1 MDMHER
7 IGLARKAAGFNKSEL
22 ARTLGL
28 TPTSC
33 SSWELAPSNRN
44 NSRPSVENLARLALI
59 LNVRFEWLATGRGPM
74 PLISN
79 SDSQAIADGKMD
91 KATTLLT
98 LYRSLP
104 AAQRATLLEFI
115 SLVSNQPATRAK
127 RGAGRRAGQ
136 RRKPAQEM
144 PSG

>member
-22 ARTLGL
+22 ARTLDV

-33 SSWELAPSNRN
+33 SSWELPPSNRN
-44 NSRPSVENLARLALI
+44 NSRPSVPNLGRLALI

-74 PLISN
+74 PLIST
-79 SDSQAIADGKMD
+79 SDTQAIADGKLD
-91 KATTLLT
+91 NASTLLA

-104 AAQRATLLEFI
+104 AAQRSTLLEFVCLI
-115 SLVSNQPATRAK
+115 SNKPASKAK
-127 RGAGRRAGQ
+127 AGRAHQ
-136 RRKPAQEM
+136 AARKTKPSADAQL
-144 PSG
+144 